1 MKNKGLRTAVKF
13 ALTGIF
19 NTVFGSFIMF
29 FMYNVVGAG
38 YWLSTAV
45 NYGVCSIISFF
56 LSKYLIFQNEE
67 RPFRQIARFSVNI
80 LFCYIIAYGV
90 AKPVVY
96 AILESR
102 EKALC
107 ENIAMLTG
115 MGFFA
120 ILNYLGQRFFVF
132 RREL

>member
-90 AKPVVY
+90 AKPVAY
-96 AILESR
+96 AIFENR

-132 RREL
+132 RQEL